1 MTGLTGRSLIRQGFI
16 VLLLALVTGE
26 GVFTGLTIFGLRGRD
41 PEPSMTAPRGVPVHM
56 NRRSIARWKR

>member
-26 GVFTGLTIFGLRGRD
+26 GVFTGLTIYGLRGTD
-41 PEPSMTAPRGVPVHM
+41 PES
-56 NRRSIARWKR
+56 RR

>member
-1 MTGLTGRSLIRQGFI
+1 MIDEPTEARMTGLTGRSLIRQGFI

-41 PEPSMTAPRGVPVHM
+41 PES
-56 NRRSIARWKR
+56 RR